1 LRKERIVTRKKLF
14 AFAIL
19 MMLGAHGCAEDIPPS
34 NIFEKVK
41 AAYKSIDTYKA
52 QGTITSNIDTGETK
66 MNTET
71 SFSIILKK
79 PNLYLISWTQKNMAM
94 PGMSQSGAVWSDGTQ
109 PYLYMGGMNAY
120 SKMGSDELALGGAT
134 GISGGAAFTIP
145 SLFLSVFKEQPA
157 PFSRL
162 KDPQIEMTEKV
173 GEEDCYVIS
182 GSSSVSKKEAFWVS
196 KTSYLIK
203 KYYRSLEPPEGGR
216 QMPEMTDEQLEE
228 AIKGMGQE
236 VTDESKKNMREMME
250 RSEKMLKTVKMKGS
264 STELHANVSSPEL
277 NKNDFKFALPEGAVL
292 KESLSGGSNSRSTP
306 AP

>member
-1 LRKERIVTRKKLF
+1 VTRKKLF

-19 MMLGAHGCAEDIPPS
+19 MMLGAHGCKDDVAPAEDITPS
-34 NIFEKVK
+34 KIFEKVET
-41 AAYKSIDTYKA
+41 AYKSMDTYKA
-52 QGTITSNIDTGETK
+52 EGTITSNIDTGGTQ

-79 PNLYLISWTQKNMAM
+79 PNLYLISWTRENM
-94 PGMSQSGAVWSDGTQ
+94 PVRSQSGAVWSDGTQ
-109 PYLYMGGMNAY
+109 PYLYMGGAHAY
-120 SKMGSDELALGGAT
+120 SKMGSDELALASAT

-162 KDPQIEMTEKV
+162 KDPQIEMKEKV

-182 GSSSVSKKEAFWVS
+182 GSSSISKKETFWVS

-203 KYYRSLEPPEGGR
+203 KYSRSLEPPEGGVAI
-216 QMPEMTDEQLEE
+216 PEPEITDEQLEE
-228 AIKGMGQE
+228 VIKGMGQE
-236 VTDESKKNMREMME
+236 VTEESKKNMTEMME
-250 RSEKMLKTVKMKGS
+250 RSRTMRKTMKMRGS

-277 NKNDFKFALPEGAVL
+277 NKNDFKFALPEGTVL
-292 KESLSGGSNSRSTP
+292 KESLFGVEN
-306 AP
+306 